1 MSISVATSVRPAVHL
16 SHLSHLTRSHPASA
30 LPPAGKDEEF
40 PRKPLGQLPPEPNH
54 VANGQSHAH
63 PVGAGSVAARELS
76 PAPVTRQPDS
86 RPPSRLRRGSLEK
99 PRGQHKAERRDV
111 HSRGSGGSGE
121 ATEQQ
126 KSLSSTPERGVTP
139 PAGLTTTDRKKAP
152 SNAAANSNSNAGPHR
167 DFAPRWMKPS
177 VSKMEE
183 VRAAAA
189 RHTQLSRGASPAPS
203 SPEDAALAQ
212 RRPRSKGF
220 IAGADRGSNAS
231 QYDNVPGLAEEA
243 ELPILELEKPPT
255 RMRPHPP
262 DGTPLRHAVLPQS
275 FSPNSPAGGVSRY
288 HGSQIQNHNL
298 EQNSEHATTEVP
310 ILHPAYTVAL
320 DRSEDRLYA
329 PPLKHTPPLQLVFGE
344 RGYAT
349 AQRHHSS
356 VSPDKTIMN
365 NSYSTYRR
373 TPPSSS
379 ATSSPYNHHVNA
391 RPVQEHPLQLEH
403 LPAGSTAAM
412 YLQQQQQQQ
421 VAFSQAGS
429 LHFPPEGRSRR
440 PVGGVWDAEAELSPP
455 PQSPGGVP
463 RSPSFQRAQ
472 LSPVPHFTFPEEP
485 QRYTTAYQQQPPPV
499 VRQQLPPLFTATHY
513 RHAQEEFARQ
523 ESMLL

>member
-1 MSISVATSVRPAVHL
+1 M
-16 SHLSHLTRSHPASA
+16 
-30 LPPAGKDEEF
+30 
-40 PRKPLGQLPPEPNH
+40 
-54 VANGQSHAH
+54 ANGQSNAH
-63 PVGAGSVAARELS
+63 PAGAVSVAAREPS
-76 PAPVTRQPDS
+76 PAPATRQPDS

-99 PRGQHKAERRDV
+99 PRGHQRADRRDV

-121 ATEQQ
+121 ATEKQQQ
-126 KSLSSTPERGVTP
+126 KSTSGTPERGVTA
-139 PAGLTTTDRKKAP
+139 PAGPAPTDRTKAQ

-177 VSKMEE
+177 ISKMEE

-212 RRPRSKGF
+212 RRPRSRGF
-220 IAGADRGSNAS
+220 ISGADRGSNAS
-231 QYDNVPGLAEEA
+231 QYDNVPGLAEKA
-243 ELPILELEKPPT
+243 ELPILELERPPT

-262 DGTPLRHAVLPQS
+262 NGSPQRNAVPPQS
-275 FSPNSPAGGVSRY
+275 FSPNSPAGGVGRY
-288 HGSQIQNHNL
+288 HGSPIQNHNL
-298 EQNSEHATTEVP
+298 DENSEHATTEVP
-310 ILHPAYTVAL
+310 ILHPAYTVSL
-320 DRSEDRLYA
+320 DRGEDRLYA
-329 PPLKHTPPLQLVFGE
+329 PPLKHAQPRQLVFGE

-356 VSPDKTIMN
+356 VSPDKSIMN
-365 NSYSTYRR
+365 NSYSTYGRG
-373 TPPSSS
+373 PPSSSS
-379 ATSSPYNHHVNA
+379 ATSSPYNHHINA
-391 RPVQEHPLQLEH
+391 RPAQERPLQLEH
-403 LPAGSTAAM
+403 LPAASTAPM
-412 YLQQQQQQQ
+412 YLQQQQ
-421 VAFSQAGS
+421 VAFGQADLALQAPPGS
-429 LHFPPEGRSRR
+429 LHFPTEGRSRR
-440 PVGGVWDAEAELSPP
+440 PVGGVWGVEAELSPP
-455 PQSPGGVP
+455 QQSPGGVP

-485 QRYTTAYQQQPPPV
+485 QRYTTAYQQQQQLPV